1 LNIKY
6 THFLILIG
14 ILSYTSRVYS
24 QDLKLEFN
32 SNKKTKNIFL
42 SKINYKTKHKDS
54 VAIFDEINKVQKI
67 IKLNGYFLSSI
78 DSVLRKNKKY
88 TVYINFQ
95 EKVDSVQ
102 LTYTNGPTLILKKY
116 NFKDKPIKV
125 PINQLKQILTEI
137 SKQQE
142 IKGAAFSKV
151 QLQNFKI
158 KNKTLFAE
166 IHFTSSKKRTID
178 KVMFKGYENFP
189 KSFVHNYFNIDS
201 KTTFNK
207 KKLTEIS
214 KLSKALNF
222 ASEIK
227 APETLFTKDSTFV
240 YVYLKKTKGSSFD
253 GLVNFASQETGELQF
268 NGYLDLKL
276 KNIFNKGESFNLLWN
291 RFGNERQE
299 FSIAA
304 KTPYIFNTK
313 LSTEFSFSIYRQD
326 TTFLSTRLQTN
337 LKYQIKNNT
346 NLFVTFLSENSENT
360 ATTIQNNISTYKNYF
375 IGFGYEFKSPKNDVF
390 RNDTF
395 YVNINPSFGKRST
408 TNNSFPQIK
417 ITTIISSLLD
427 LNKKT
432 SFFLQN
438 KTGLLKS
445 ENYFDNELF
454 RIGGSSSIRGFNEQS
469 IFVKNY
475 TLQNIEYRY
484 ATSSD
489 SYLYTITDLAIIS
502 TNQNKEKLYSLGIG
516 YLFNTNNSQ
525 INISTAVGT
534 NTKNPLDFKNTQ
546 FFVNWVNFF

>member
-6 THFLILIG
+6 TYFLILIA
-14 ILSYTSRVYS
+14 ILSYTSRVNS

-32 SNKKTKNIFL
+32 SNKKTENIFL
-42 SKINYKTKHKDS
+42 SKINYEKKHKDS
-54 VAIFDEINKVQKI
+54 AAVFDEINKVQKI
-67 IKLNGYFLSSI
+67 IKLNGYFLSAI
-78 DSVLRKNKKY
+78 DSVLQKNKKY

-95 EKVDSVQ
+95 EKVDSIKLKYANTPILV
-102 LTYTNGPTLILKKY
+102 LKKY
-116 NFKDKPIKV
+116 NFKDNQVKL
-125 PINQLKQILTEI
+125 PINQLKQFLTEF
-137 SKQQE
+137 STQQE

-178 KVMFKGYENFP
+178 KVIFKGYENFP
-189 KSFVHNYFNIDS
+189 KSFVQNYFNIKS

-214 KLSKALNF
+214 KLSKVLNF

-227 APETLFTKDSTFV
+227 PPETLFTKDATFV

-253 GLVNFASQETGELQF
+253 GLVNFASQETGKFQF

-276 KNIFNKGESFNLLWN
+276 KNILNKGESFNLLWN
-291 RFGNERQE
+291 RFRNERQE

-304 KTPYIFNTK
+304 KTPYILNTK
-313 LSTEFSFSIYRQD
+313 LSAELSFSIYKQD
-326 TTFLSTRLQTN
+326 TTFLSTRVQTS
-337 LKYQIKNNT
+337 LKYQIKNKT
-346 NLFVTFLSENSENT
+346 NLFATFLSENSENT
-360 ATTIQNNISTYKNYF
+360 ATTIQNNISSYKNYF
-375 IGFGYEFKSPKNDVF
+375 IGFGYEYKSPKNDVF

-408 TNNSFPQIK
+408 TDNSFSQIK
-417 ITTIISSLLD
+417 ITSTISYLMD
-427 LNKKT
+427 LNKKA
-432 SFFLQN
+432 SFYLRN
-438 KTGLLKS
+438 KTGLLAS

-454 RIGGSSSIRGFNEQS
+454 RIGGNNSIRGFNEQS

-475 TLQNIEYRY
+475 LLQNIEYRY

>member
-1 LNIKY
+1 MNIKY

-24 QDLKLEFN
+24 QNLKLEFN
-32 SNKKTKNIFL
+32 SNKKTENIFL

-54 VAIFDEINKVQKI
+54 VAIFDEINRVQKI

-102 LTYTNGPTLILKKY
+102 LTYKNGPTLILKKY

-395 YVNINPSFGKRST
+395 YVNINPSFGKRNT

>member
-1 LNIKY
+1 LSIKY
-6 THFLILIG
+6 TNFLILIAV
-14 ILSYTSRVYS
+14 LSYTSRVYS
-24 QDLKLEFN
+24 QDLRLEFN
-32 SNKKTKNIFL
+32 SNKKTENIFL

-54 VAIFDEINKVQKI
+54 IAVFDEINKVQKI
-67 IKLNGYFLSSI
+67 IQLNGYFLSAI
-78 DSVLRKNKKY
+78 DSVLQQNKKY

-95 EKVDSVQ
+95 EKVDSVH
-102 LTYTNGPTLILKKY
+102 LKYANAPILILKKY
-116 NFKDKPIKV
+116 NFKDNLVKL
-125 PINQLKQILTEI
+125 PINQLEEILTEI

-166 IHFTSSKKRTID
+166 ILFTSSKKRTID
-178 KVMFKGYENFP
+178 KVIFKGYENFP
-189 KSFVHNYFNIDS
+189 KSFVQNYFNIDS

-207 KKLTEIS
+207 KKLTAIS

-227 APETLFTKDSTFV
+227 PPETLFTKDATFV

-253 GLVNFASQETGELQF
+253 GLVNFASQETGKLQF

-276 KNIFNKGESFNLLWN
+276 QNILNKGESFNLLWN
-291 RFGNERQE
+291 SFGNERQE

-304 KTPYIFNTK
+304 NTPYIFNTK
-313 LSTEFSFSIYRQD
+313 LSTELSFSIYKQD
-326 TTFLSTRLQTN
+326 STFLSTRLQTL

-346 NLFVTFLSENSENT
+346 NLFATFLSENSENT
-360 ATTIQNNISTYKNYF
+360 ATAIQNNISTYKNYF
-375 IGFGYEFKSPKNDVF
+375 IGVGYEYKLPKNDVF

-395 YVNINPSFGKRST
+395 YVNIHPSFGKRNT
-408 TNNSFPQIK
+408 TNNSFSQIK
-417 ITTIISSLLD
+417 ITTTIAYLLD
-427 LNKKT
+427 VNQKT
-432 SFFLQN
+432 HFYLRN

-445 ENYFDNELF
+445 ENYFENELF
-454 RIGGSSSIRGFNEQS
+454 RIGGNHSIRGFNEQS
-469 IFVKNY
+469 IFAKNY
-475 TLQNIEYRY
+475 LLQTIEYRY
-484 ATSSD
+484 ATSTD
-489 SYLYTITDLAIIS
+489 SYLYSITDLAIIS
-502 TNQNKEKLYSLGIG
+502 TQQNKEKLYSLGIG

-546 FFVNWVNFF
+546 FFVNWINFF

>member
-1 LNIKY
+1 LTIKY
-6 THFLILIG
+6 THFLISIA
-14 ILSYTSRVYS
+14 IFSYTSRVYS

-32 SNKKTKNIFL
+32 SNKKTENLFL
-42 SKINYKTKHKDS
+42 SKINYEKKHKDS
-54 VAIFDEINKVQKI
+54 AAVFDEINKVQKI
-67 IKLNGYFLSSI
+67 IKLNGYFLSTI
-78 DSVLRKNKKY
+78 DSVLQKNKKY

-95 EKVDSVQ
+95 EKVDSVK
-102 LTYTNGPTLILKKY
+102 LKYANTPILVLKKY
-116 NFKDKPIKV
+116 NFKDNQVKL
-125 PINQLKQILTEI
+125 PINQLKQFLTEF
-137 SKQQE
+137 STQQE

-166 IHFTSSKKRTID
+166 INFTSSEKRTID
-178 KVMFKGYENFP
+178 KVIFKGYENFP
-189 KSFVHNYFNIDS
+189 KSFVQNYFNIQS

-207 KKLTEIS
+207 KKLSEIS

-227 APETLFTKDSTFV
+227 PPETLFTKDATFV

-253 GLVNFASQETGELQF
+253 GLVNFASQETGKFQF

-276 KNIFNKGESFNLLWN
+276 KNILNKGESFNLLWN
-291 RFGNERQE
+291 RFRNERQE

-304 KTPYIFNTK
+304 KIPYIFNTK
-313 LSTEFSFSIYRQD
+313 LSAELSFSIYKQD

-337 LKYQIKNNT
+337 LKYQIKNKT
-346 NLFVTFLSENSENT
+346 NLYATFLSENSENT
-360 ATTIQNNISTYKNYF
+360 ATTIQNNISSYKNYF
-375 IGFGYEFKSPKNDVF
+375 IGFGYEYRSLKNDVF

-408 TNNSFPQIK
+408 TNNIFSQIK
-417 ITTIISSLLD
+417 ITSTISYLLD
-427 LNKKT
+427 LNKKA
-432 SFFLQN
+432 SFYLRN
-438 KTGLLKS
+438 KTGLLES

-454 RIGGSSSIRGFNEQS
+454 RIGGNNSIRGFNEQS

-475 TLQNIEYRY
+475 LLQNIEYRY
-484 ATSSD
+484 ATSAD

-502 TNQNKEKLYSLGIG
+502 ANQNKEKLYSLGIG

-534 NTKNPLDFKNTQ
+534 DTKNPLDFKNTQ

>member
-1 LNIKY
+1 MNIKY

-32 SNKKTKNIFL
+32 SNKKTENIFL

-54 VAIFDEINKVQKI
+54 VAIFDEINRVQKI

>member
-32 SNKKTKNIFL
+32 SNKKTENLFL
-42 SKINYKTKHKDS
+42 SKINYEKKHKDS
-54 VAIFDEINKVQKI
+54 AAVFDEINKVQKI
-67 IKLNGYFLSSI
+67 IKLNGYFLSAI
-78 DSVLRKNKKY
+78 DSVLHKNKKY

-95 EKVDSVQ
+95 EKVDSVK
-102 LTYTNGPTLILKKY
+102 LKYANTPILVLKKY
-116 NFKDKPIKV
+116 NFKDNQVKL
-125 PINQLKQILTEI
+125 PINQLKQFLTEF
-137 SKQQE
+137 STQQE

-166 IHFTSSKKRTID
+166 INFTSSEKRTID
-178 KVMFKGYENFP
+178 KVIFKGYENFP
-189 KSFVHNYFNIDS
+189 KSFVQNYFNIQS

-207 KKLTEIS
+207 KKLSEIS

-227 APETLFTKDSTFV
+227 PPETLFTKDATFV

-253 GLVNFASQETGELQF
+253 GLVNFASQETGKFQF

-276 KNIFNKGESFNLLWN
+276 KNILNKGESFNLLWN
-291 RFGNERQE
+291 RFRNESQE

-304 KTPYIFNTK
+304 KIPYIFNTK
-313 LSTEFSFSIYRQD
+313 LSAELSFSIYKQD

-337 LKYQIKNNT
+337 LKYQIKNKT
-346 NLFVTFLSENSENT
+346 NLYATFLSENSENT
-360 ATTIQNNISTYKNYF
+360 ATTIQNNISSYKSYF
-375 IGFGYEFKSPKNDVF
+375 IGFGYEYKSPKNDVF

-408 TNNSFPQIK
+408 TKNIFSQIK
-417 ITTIISSLLD
+417 ITSTISYLLD
-427 LNKKT
+427 LNKKA
-432 SFFLQN
+432 SFYLRN
-438 KTGLLKS
+438 KTGLLES

-454 RIGGSSSIRGFNEQS
+454 RIGGKNSIRGFNEQS

-475 TLQNIEYRY
+475 LLQNIEYRY
-484 ATSSD
+484 ATSAD

-502 TNQNKEKLYSLGIG
+502 ANQNKEKLYSLGIG

-534 NTKNPLDFKNTQ
+534 DTKNPLDFKNTQ

>member
-1 LNIKY
+1 MNIKY

-32 SNKKTKNIFL
+32 SNKKTENIFL

-102 LTYTNGPTLILKKY
+102 LKYTNGPTLILKKY

-360 ATTIQNNISTYKNYF
+360 ATTFQNNISTYKNYF

-408 TNNSFPQIK
+408 TSNSFPQIK

>member
-6 THFLILIG
+6 IHFLILIC

-32 SNKKTKNIFL
+32 SNKKNENTFL

-54 VAIFDEINKVQKI
+54 VAIFHEINRVQKI

-78 DSVLRKNKKY
+78 DSVLQKNKKY

-95 EKVDSVQ
+95 EKIDSVQ
-102 LTYTNGPTLILKKY
+102 LIYTNSPTLILKKY

-189 KSFVHNYFNIDS
+189 KSFVYNYFNIDS

-313 LSTEFSFSIYRQD
+313 LSTEFSFSIYKQD

-390 RNDTF
+390 RNDSF

-408 TNNSFPQIK
+408 TSNSFPQIK

-484 ATSSD
+484 ATSAD

>member
-1 LNIKY
+1 MNIKY
-6 THFLILIG
+6 THFLISVA

-32 SNKKTKNIFL
+32 SNKKTENIFL
-42 SKINYKTKHKDS
+42 SKINYETKHKDS
-54 VAIFDEINKVQKI
+54 TALFDEINKVQKI

-78 DSVLRKNKKY
+78 DSVLQKNKKY
-88 TVYINFQ
+88 TVYMNFQ
-95 EKVDSVQ
+95 EKVDSVY
-102 LTYTNGPTLILKKY
+102 LKYTNAPTLFLKKY
-116 NFKDKPIKV
+116 NFKDNQIKL

-137 SKQQE
+137 STQQE

-166 IHFTSSKKRTID
+166 IHFTSSKKRTVD
-178 KVMFKGYENFP
+178 KVIFKGYEKFP
-189 KSFVHNYFNIDS
+189 KSFVQNYFNIHS

-253 GLVNFASQETGELQF
+253 GLVNFASQETGKLQF

-276 KNIFNKGESFNLLWN
+276 KNILNKGESFNLLWN

-304 KTPYIFNTK
+304 KTPFIFNSK
-313 LSTEFSFSIYRQD
+313 FSTELSFSIYKQD
-326 TTFLSTRLQTN
+326 TTFLSTRLQTS

-346 NLFVTFLSENSENT
+346 NLFATFLSENSENT
-360 ATTIQNNISTYKNYF
+360 ATTIQNNIKTYKNYF
-375 IGFGYEFKSPKNDVF
+375 IGFGYEYKLPKNDVS

-408 TNNSFPQIK
+408 TNNSFSQIK
-417 ITTIISSLLD
+417 ITTTISYLLD
-427 LNKKT
+427 LNKKA
-432 SFFLQN
+432 SFYLRN
-438 KTGLLKS
+438 KTGLLES
-445 ENYFDNELF
+445 ENYFDNELL
-454 RIGGSSSIRGFNEQS
+454 RIGGNNSIRGFNEQS

-475 TLQNIEYRY
+475 ILQNIEYRY
-484 ATSSD
+484 TTSAD

-525 INISTAVGT
+525 INISTAIGS
-534 NTKNPLDFKNTQ
+534 NSKNSLDFKNTQ
-546 FFVNWVNFF
+546 FFVNWINFF

>member
-32 SNKKTKNIFL
+32 SNKKTENIFL

-299 FSIAA
+299 FSIAV

-408 TNNSFPQIK
+408 TSNSFPQIK

-484 ATSSD
+484 ATSAD

>member
-1 LNIKY
+1 MNIKY

-346 NLFVTFLSENSENT
+346 NLFVTFLSGNSENT